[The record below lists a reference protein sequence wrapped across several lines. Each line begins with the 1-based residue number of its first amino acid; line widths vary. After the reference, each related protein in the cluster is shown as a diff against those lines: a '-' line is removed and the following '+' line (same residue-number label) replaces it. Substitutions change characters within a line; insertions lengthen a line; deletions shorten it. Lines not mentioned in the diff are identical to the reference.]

1 MPQIWIELGMN
12 KLIGKES
19 ISNGTT
25 GRKKKDW
32 KNSKEKRNVK
42 RDRHENEENKGMEW
56 KPKVGG
62 TRNEMES
69 KGNKSLSKDKT
80 HLIVN

>member
-1 MPQIWIELGMN
+1 
-12 KLIGKES
+12 
-19 ISNGTT
+19 
-25 GRKKKDW
+25 
-32 KNSKEKRNVK
+32 
-42 RDRHENEENKGMEW
+42 MEW

-69 KGNKSLSKDKT
+69 EGNKSLSKDKT